1 MTSPTDREEVLL
13 APGSVG
19 QPGEIERLN
28 RLLDRAGL
36 RCRLGQPD
44 GPEKSDLVEL
54 PLTGDQ
60 PPQPARAVR
69 DALQEAGRAGQRV
82 PELLLDGRYT
92 VDTVEDR
99 AEPHELVASG
109 KKIGHGLI
117 AWVTVPARQMPASP
131 PWRPVAR
138 RPVVALLDSG
148 VKPHPWLPDE
158 PDDPFHLLAGWQTKL
173 PVPPLRSADDRPNYG
188 SHYGHGTFIAGI
200 IRLAA
205 PDARVLSLPV
215 MSDAG
220 KVSELRAAEALEWL
234 VERVGAGE
242 PVDVVCLAFGRPW
255 DRTDADNYHGEGAA
269 NARRLRWAIHRL
281 ADQGVRVV
289 ASAGNQ
295 NSPERTAPAGYA
307 CDPQEPVA
315 SVGAGTSPATKADY
329 SNYGD
334 WVKHW
339 RPGTDVVSIMPL
351 RPTPADDGDGYAR

>member
-1 MTSPTDREEVLL
+1 MTTPTDREED
-13 APGSVG
+13 
-19 QPGEIERLN
+19 
-28 RLLDRAGL
+28 LLD
-36 RCRLGQPD
+36 C
-44 GPEKSDLVEL
+44 
-54 PLTGDQ
+54 
-60 PPQPARAVR
+60 
-69 DALQEAGRAGQRV
+69 
-82 PELLLDGRYT
+82 RYT

-117 AWVTVPARQMPASP
+117 AWVPVPASQLPPSP

-148 VKPHPWLPDE
+148 VKPHRWLPDD
-158 PDDPFHLLAGWQTKL
+158 PDDPFHVLADWGPQL
-173 PVPPLRSADDRPNYG
+173 PVRPLRSADHRPNYG

-200 IRLAA
+200 IRQAA

-220 KVSELRAAEALEWL
+220 KVSEQTAAEALEWL
-234 VERVGAGE
+234 VGRVGAGE

-255 DRTDADNYHGEGAA
+255 DRTDADSYHGEGATD
-269 NARRLRWAIHRL
+269 ARRLRRAIHRL
-281 ADQGVRVV
+281 AELGVPVV
-289 ASAGNQ
+289 ASAGNR

-307 CDPQEPVA
+307 EDRQEPVA
-315 SVGAGTSPATKADY
+315 SVGAGTSQAEKAPY
-329 SNYGD
+329 SNYGE

-351 RPTPADDGDGYAR
+351 RPAPADDGDGYARWSGTSFSAAWYAGELARRAVA